1 MRKYVYIAALLLAA
15 TSCKVASTIA
25 DTANE
30 LLRGEVVARAGT
42 HKLHRTQLESY
53 IPAGVSRE
61 DSINL
66 AHRYIH
72 AWAEDLLLLDMA
84 EEQLSDAEKDV
95 SAELE
100 DYRRTLLKYRYEQRY
115 IEQRLD
121 TLVTQ
126 EEILRYYNAHP
137 DKFRLERPVVKAR
150 YLILPAGSK
159 SQRTLR
165 TLISSDDENSAAQ
178 AAKLSAT
185 SAIKYVDASETW
197 TDVLILAQD
206 LGMDYNRMMASV
218 KGQFVDWTDDNKIL
232 HLAYFLDLV
241 PAGKTAPL
249 EYCTPRIRELIL
261 SSRKHELEQRLE
273 QDVLQEARKNK
284 KLVIY

>member
-1 MRKYVYIAALLLAA
+1 MRKYVYIAALLVAA
-15 TSCKVASTIA
+15 TSCKVATTIA
-25 DTANE
+25 DTASE
-30 LLRGEVVARAGT
+30 LLRGEVVARAGS

-53 IPAGVSRE
+53 IPSGVSRE

-66 AHRYIH
+66 AHRYIN

-84 EEQLSDAEKDV
+84 EEQLSEADKDV

-121 TLVTQ
+121 TLVTD
-126 EEILRYYNAHP
+126 EEMARYYN
-137 DKFRLERPVVKAR
+137 DNLGKFRLERPVVKAR

-159 SQRTLR
+159 SLKTLR
-165 TLISSDDENSAAQ
+165 KLISAEDEESAVE
-178 AAKLSAT
+178 AANLSAT
-185 SAIKYVDASETW
+185 SAIKYVDAADTW
-197 TDVLILAQD
+197 TDALLLAQE
-206 LGMDYNRMMASV
+206 LGMDYSTMMSSL
-218 KGQFVDWTDDNKIL
+218 KGQFVEWTDENNVL
-232 HLAYFLDLV
+232 HPAYLVEWV

-249 EYCTPRIRELIL
+249 EYCKPRIRDLVL

-273 QDVLQEARKNK
+273 QDVLQDARKNN